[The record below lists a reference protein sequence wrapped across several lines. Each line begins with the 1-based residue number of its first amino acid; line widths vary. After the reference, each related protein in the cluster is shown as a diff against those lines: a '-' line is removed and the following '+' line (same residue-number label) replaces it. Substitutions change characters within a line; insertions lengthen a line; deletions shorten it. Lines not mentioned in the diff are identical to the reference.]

1 MGSWLGGGV
10 GGLAALEPPAELAG
24 GGMVVGLGGAEASG
38 APGAEVSGTDV
49 EGEEAE
55 VFFFFF
61 SFGTG
66 GT

>member
-1 MGSWLGGGV
+1 
-10 GGLAALEPPAELAG
+10 
-24 GGMVVGLGGAEASG
+24 MVVGLGGAEASG

-55 VFFFFF
+55 VFFFF